1 MTDDQIKEYFDT
13 VPYFADT
20 RIESLLPSRF
30 ISSASHC
37 SSASVNTGLLYGT
50 ANPAYQGMTWR
61 EFLSHGEKMKKNLSR
76 FTVNPEYYLSHERSS
91 TPPFFC
97 FQDGKGYVSEDGN
110 CRACIAKFFLY
121 TQPSPLL
128 HGVHLVEV
136 QTDARMENL
145 FSRLK
150 RLLPPYCVILP
161 SSREIARDDGP
172 GWSMAF
178 FDNSLRIENVRRK
191 GYAAEL
197 KADEIEE
204 GLLPALF
211 NPFKKRFGTYRNLL
225 N

>member
-13 VPYFADT
+13 VPYFVDN
-20 RIESLLPSRF
+20 RIEPLLPSRF
-30 ISSASHC
+30 IRSASHC
-37 SSASVNTGLLYGT
+37 SSASVNTGLIYGT
-50 ANPAYQGMTWR
+50 ANPTYQGMTWR

-76 FTVNPEYYLSHERSS
+76 FTVNPEYYLSHERSG

-110 CRACIAKFFLY
+110 YRACIAKFFLY

-150 RLLPPYCVILP
+150 RLLPAWCDIRPD
-161 SSREIARDDGP
+161 SRETARDDGP
-172 GWSMAF
+172 GWSISF
-178 FDNSLRIENVRRK
+178 YENRLRIENRHRK
-191 GYAAEL
+191 GFATDFQAEEL
-197 KADEIEE
+197 EE
-204 GLLPALF
+204 GLLPALL
-211 NPFKKRFGTYRNLL
+211 NPFKRRFGTYRNLL